1 MSYFP
6 INTSR
11 RSKLQRYILLITYF
25 FLPITFIGITKY
37 FNYYVPALESTRN
50 NNKFEADEMERR
62 EGSPISLRKHRKVGR
77 KSGNKTGTN
86 KRGCVFPPPVGEEAL
101 EFVIKRLESPWLNVR
116 ETFEHKG
123 FMRDPL
129 LPLFLFRHPCFF
141 PSSLILSKPRHSFTI
156 PHNAWIAMSL
166 DGLQNL
172 GIGIIIDNGMII
184 GITMRFS

>member
-50 NNKFEADEMERR
+50 NNKFEADEIERR

-86 KRGCVFPPPVGEEAL
+86 KRDCVFPSPVGEEAL

-129 LPLFLFRHPCFF
+129 LPLSLAIHAFFLR
-141 PSSLILSKPRHSFTI
+141 L
-156 PHNAWIAMSL
+156 
-166 DGLQNL
+166 
-172 GIGIIIDNGMII
+172 
-184 GITMRFS
+184 

>member
-1 MSYFP
+1 
-6 INTSR
+6 
-11 RSKLQRYILLITYF
+11 
-25 FLPITFIGITKY
+25 
-37 FNYYVPALESTRN
+37 
-50 NNKFEADEMERR
+50 MERR

-141 PSSLILSKPRHSFTI
+141 PSSLILSKPRHPFTI
-156 PHNAWIAMSL
+156 PL
-166 DGLQNL
+166 DRDEPRWAAKFGNW
-172 GIGIIIDNGMII
+172 DNN
-184 GITMRFS
+184 